1 MKKNKLLVVLLM
13 PLLLLLPFGN
23 YANAQVPSYVGV
35 AAGEQYTWKAEV
47 EFGNV
52 DELLTNARA
61 VIVDMKAN
69 LPSLDLNGLES
80 MTVEDMYQEIAEVY
94 LSYVLPDGWESLN
107 ITDLIEETFEYYIEQ
122 FNSTFLSG
130 MIPSNWL
137 SLNFSD
143 FYDLAVDGLN
153 ATLLS
158 SQPGWNDN
166 PLPELYMLVINELN
180 STILYGLIPAGW
192 EAMTLGDLIE
202 SLMTVNAPVL
212 WESFVVQMMLD
223 TFFSLALPPE
233 MLDDT
238 ISELIYQLIAM
249 LPTEIT
255 SINATTMFEE
265 IFFGMNQTM
274 PGIESETMANVLD
287 MLGDM
292 VNSTMPSGYGE
303 LNMSSL
309 LETVIEND
317 LYGILY
323 PPEMAG
329 MTYLEILDMAY
340 TEAINAFDLTI
351 LPAWADMYTMLQGM
365 GMASFEA
372 GLRVIINSLG
382 TEVESFPGGPKGVP
396 INMDYLVSYG
406 SEEWLNVS
414 EMLGL
419 TGDFSLIGLFFNS
432 FIFGM
437 TGLMMAMPPPEPPP
451 PIGLSMTITPLIVD
465 PTTYSIV
472 QTALSDQFLFTGTLI
487 VANNYNWGSIQTELI
502 MVTSGNPDAIV
513 MSAVWNSNGVL
524 QRADV
529 KTDGLV
535 VAALTLV
542 GEESGEI
549 PGFEIPIIL
558 GISSVALIAIISH
571 LKRKNKIIK

>member
-432 FIFGM
+432 FMFGM
-437 TGLMMAMPPPEPPP
+437 SGLSMSVPPPEPPP
-451 PIGLSMTITPLIVD
+451 PIGPSMNITPLIVD

-472 QTALSDQFLFTGTLI
+472 QTALSDQFSFTGTLI
-487 VANNYNWGSIQTELI
+487 VANNYNWGSIQTEMI

-513 MSAVWNSNGVL
+513 MSAVWNSKGVL
-524 QRADV
+524 QQADV
-529 KTDGLV
+529 KADGLV

-542 GEESGEI
+542 ATDSGEI
-549 PGFEIPIIL
+549 PGFEITIIL
-558 GISSVALIAIISH
+558 GISSVAFVAIIYH

>member
-1 MKKNKLLVVLLM
+1 
-13 PLLLLLPFGN
+13 
-23 YANAQVPSYVGV
+23 
-35 AAGEQYTWKAEV
+35 
-47 EFGNV
+47 
-52 DELLTNARA
+52 
-61 VIVDMKAN
+61 MKAN

-274 PGIESETMANVLD
+274 P
-287 MLGDM
+287 
-292 VNSTMPSGYGE
+292 
-303 LNMSSL
+303 
-309 LETVIEND
+309 
-317 LYGILY
+317 
-323 PPEMAG
+323 
-329 MTYLEILDMAY
+329 
-340 TEAINAFDLTI
+340 
-351 LPAWADMYTMLQGM
+351 
-365 GMASFEA
+365 
-372 GLRVIINSLG
+372 
-382 TEVESFPGGPKGVP
+382 
-396 INMDYLVSYG
+396 
-406 SEEWLNVS
+406 
-414 EMLGL
+414 
-419 TGDFSLIGLFFNS
+419 
-432 FIFGM
+432 
-437 TGLMMAMPPPEPPP
+437 
-451 PIGLSMTITPLIVD
+451 
-465 PTTYSIV
+465 
-472 QTALSDQFLFTGTLI
+472 
-487 VANNYNWGSIQTELI
+487 
-502 MVTSGNPDAIV
+502 
-513 MSAVWNSNGVL
+513 
-524 QRADV
+524 
-529 KTDGLV
+529 
-535 VAALTLV
+535 
-542 GEESGEI
+542 
-549 PGFEIPIIL
+549 
-558 GISSVALIAIISH
+558 
-571 LKRKNKIIK
+571 